1 MNTLTADQISD
12 MKMMTD
18 IYIASIKED
27 LKNAEMDGETLMKV
41 VSSTCQLTMLNA
53 MEITRL
59 NDEVKRLNE
68 IHSISNAESKHT
80 PKK

>member
-1 MNTLTADQISD
+1 MNTLTADQISN
-12 MKMMTD
+12 MKLMTD
-18 IYIASIKED
+18 IYLASINED

-59 NDEVKRLNE
+59 NEEIKRLNE
-68 IHSISNAESKHT
+68 MLVN
-80 PKK
+80 PK

>member
-1 MNTLTADQISD
+1 MNTLTADQISN
-12 MKMMTD
+12 MKLMTD
-18 IYIASIKED
+18 IYLASINED

-59 NDEVKRLNE
+59 NEEIKRLHE
-68 IHSISNAESKHT
+68 LHS
-80 PKK
+80 

>member
-1 MNTLTADQISD
+1 MKTLTADQISN
-12 MKMMTD
+12 MKLMTD
-18 IYIASIKED
+18 IYLASINED

-59 NDEVKRLNE
+59 NEEVKRLQKL
-68 IHSISNAESKHT
+68 HRTS
-80 PKK
+80 

>member
-1 MNTLTADQISD
+1 MTTLTADQISD
-12 MKMMTD
+12 MKLMTD
-18 IYIASIKED
+18 IYLASINED

-59 NDEVKRLNE
+59 NEEIKRLHE
-68 IHSISNAESKHT
+68 LHS
-80 PKK
+80 

>member
-1 MNTLTADQISD
+1 MTTLTADQISD
-12 MKMMTD
+12 MKLMTD
-18 IYIASIKED
+18 IYLASINED

-59 NDEVKRLNE
+59 NEEIKRLNE
-68 IHSISNAESKHT
+68 LHR
-80 PKK
+80 

>member
-1 MNTLTADQISD
+1 MTTLTADQISN
-12 MKMMTD
+12 MKLMTD
-18 IYIASIKED
+18 IYLASINED

-59 NDEVKRLNE
+59 NEEVKRLQKL
-68 IHSISNAESKHT
+68 HRTS
-80 PKK
+80 

>member
-59 NDEVKRLNE
+59 SEEVKRLNAM
-68 IHSISNAESKHT
+68 HSI
-80 PKK
+80 

>member
-59 NDEVKRLNE
+59 SEEVKRLNQM
-68 IHSISNAESKHT
+68 HSI
-80 PKK
+80 

>member
-1 MNTLTADQISD
+1 MKTLTADQISN
-12 MKMMTD
+12 MKLMTD
-18 IYIASIKED
+18 IYLASINED

-59 NDEVKRLNE
+59 NEEVKRLNE
-68 IHSISNAESKHT
+68 MHVNSK
-80 PKK
+80 

>member
-1 MNTLTADQISD
+1 MTTLTADQISN
-12 MKMMTD
+12 MKLMTD
-18 IYIASIKED
+18 VDIESINED
-27 LKNAEMDGETLMKV
+27 LKNEQMDGETLMKV

-59 NDEVKRLNE
+59 NEEVKRLNE
-68 IHSISNAESKHT
+68 MNSISNAESKHT

>member
-59 NDEVKRLNE
+59 NEEVKRLQKL
-68 IHSISNAESKHT
+68 HRTS
-80 PKK
+80 